1 MSITKVLTEADVE
14 ASTKLERVAEI
25 VAKAR
30 DTYGN
35 TDAEI
40 PTPKVNTVNGVMGF
54 EFLEDEG
61 KVSILRDEAA
71 KLKAKAVEYVE
82 NHPGSN
88 MTRKVEEL
96 LAINPYFANV
106 SAGTG
111 VEYL

>member
-1 MSITKVLTEADVE
+1 MSITKILSDKDLDPSV
-14 ASTKLERVAEI
+14 KLERVAEI

-35 TDAEI
+35 ADADI
-40 PTPKVNTVNGVMGF
+40 PAAKVNTTNGVMGF

-61 KVSILRDEAA
+61 KVAVLRDEAT
-71 KLKAKAVEYVE
+71 KLKAKAIEYVE

-96 LAINPYFANV
+96 LATNPYFANI

>member
-1 MSITKVLTEADVE
+1 MSITKILTEKDVD
-14 ASTKLERVAEI
+14 ASVKLERVAEI

-35 TDAEI
+35 TDVEI
-40 PTPKVNTVNGVMGF
+40 PTTKVNTTNGYIGF

-61 KVSILRDEAA
+61 KVEVLRVQAV
-71 KLKAKAVEYVE
+71 KLKAKAIEYVE

-96 LAINPYFANV
+96 LATNPYFANI